1 MTTSP
6 QRLQRS
12 WWWFVGTA
20 GLLLGLLAWL
30 SVRIVRLEHDERSA
44 RARTAAEQNLR
55 LALWRMDSWLAPRL
69 AREAMRPVDEY
80 RAFAPPQE
88 AWTRGFDK
96 LGPDE
101 VLVPSPLLSGASE
114 LFPLHFEIDRQGRVS
129 SPQVPTGNER
139 DVAEASGRASSSF
152 EPAAQ
157 RLATLRER
165 LPFAV
170 LTEELRLAEAN
181 LQAIG
186 SCLVPNE
193 TMAPEQ
199 QQAAEFDNR
208 KVNYAANIGQ
218 RRLVDSQGVAPPMAG
233 DVAVA
238 AGVPPTVGPLMPIWL
253 PGEAPML
260 VFLRRVAASP
270 PRIQGVLADWAT
282 LQAEL
287 LALVGDLFPAGTAR
301 LERCEAAEPL
311 HQGLLLASVPARLVV
326 ATAPVDGAETDFA
339 GQLLWLVWAGAL
351 LALATFGF
359 TLRAALGYGERRARF
374 ASAVTH
380 ELRTPLTTFRM
391 YSEMLA
397 DGVVR
402 EPVAQREYLET
413 LRQES
418 DRLSRVVENV
428 LAWSRLEQGRF
439 ASRREPVQVADL
451 LDRLRPVLSR
461 RLADAGGELVVTA
474 TPAAA
479 AAVLATDEDAVGQIL
494 FNLVDN
500 AAKYARDA
508 ADRRVHLEAEIADGT
523 LLLRV
528 RDHGPGIPAA
538 LQKRIFAPF
547 DRGAVPLAS
556 NDQPG
561 VGLGLALARGLATD
575 LGGALRLAPG
585 AGGATFELRL
595 PLVGT

>member
-1 MTTSP
+1 MTASP
-6 QRLQRS
+6 RRMQRS

-20 GLLLGLLAWL
+20 GVLLGLLAWL
-30 SVRIVRLEHDERSA
+30 SVRIVRLEHDERAA
-44 RARTAAEQNLR
+44 RAQTAAEQKLR

-69 AREAMRPVDEY
+69 AREAMRPVEEY

-88 AWTRGFDK
+88 AWTKGFDR

-101 VLVPSPLLSGASE
+101 VLVPSPLLAGASE

-152 EPAAQ
+152 EPAMR

-165 LPFAV
+165 LPFPV
-170 LTEELRLAEAN
+170 LTEELRIAEAN

-193 TMAPEQ
+193 TMAPAQ
-199 QQAAEFDNR
+199 QQAVEFDNR

-218 RRLVDSQGVAPPMAG
+218 RRLVDNQGLQPPPAG
-233 DVAVA
+233 AEAVA

-253 PGEAPML
+253 PGDAPML

-287 LALVGDLFPAGTAR
+287 LALVGDLFPTGTAR
-301 LERCEAAEPL
+301 LERCETAEPL

-326 ATAPVDGAETDFA
+326 ATEPVGPAEADFA
-339 GQLLWLVWAGAL
+339 GQLLWFVWGGAL

-397 DGVVR
+397 DGVVSD
-402 EPVAQREYLET
+402 PVAQRDYLET
-413 LRQES
+413 LRQEA

-439 ASRREPVQVADL
+439 ASRREPVQVAAL
-451 LDRLRPVLSR
+451 LERLRPPLAR
-461 RLADAGGELVVTA
+461 RLADAGGELVLQLVGTVGEI
-474 TPAAA
+474 
-479 AAVLATDEDAVGQIL
+479 VLVTDEDAVGQIL

-500 AAKYARDA
+500 AAKYAA
-508 ADRRVHLEAEIADGT
+508 GATDRRVHLEVEATADAV
-523 LLLRV
+523 LLRV
-528 RDHGPGIPAA
+528 RDHGPGIAAA
-538 LQKRIFAPF
+538 LHRRVFAPF

-556 NDQPG
+556 NEQPG
-561 VGLGLALARGLATD
+561 VGLGLALARGLAAD
-575 LGGALRLAPG
+575 LGGALQLVPEASG
-585 AGGATFELRL
+585 ACFELRL
-595 PLVGT
+595 PRLER